1 MMCLSPHSY
10 LPVNASV
17 AIEESNHQTRNA
29 LTPGLSSVELL
40 EDGWDRMTNEQ
51 RQKHLSKIK
60 NSINAAIEILENNNN
75 NLDKGEVLLFRRKA

>member
-17 AIEESNHQTRNA
+17 AIEENNHQTRNA

-40 EDGWDRMTNEQ
+40 EHGWDKMTNEQ